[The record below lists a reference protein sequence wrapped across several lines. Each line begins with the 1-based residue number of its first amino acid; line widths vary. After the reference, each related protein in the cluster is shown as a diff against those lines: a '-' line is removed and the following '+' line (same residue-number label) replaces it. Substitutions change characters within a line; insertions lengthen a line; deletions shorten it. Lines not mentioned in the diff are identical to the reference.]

1 MNIPS
6 WILIVSTLVEVLL
19 LVLAGFLFVKL
30 KKSENL
36 IHILQDRQQEFLR
49 KLDFNARLEQE
60 IVDSFTKRQEEL
72 AALEEKLQY
81 RAVEMRRLLE
91 QAETFTKSPQFLRQT
106 ILSGSKRGLS
116 VQALAQSTGLS
127 TDEVELILDQSKL

>member
-1 MNIPS
+1 
-6 WILIVSTLVEVLL
+6 
-19 LVLAGFLFVKL
+19 
-30 KKSENL
+30 
-36 IHILQDRQQEFLR
+36 
-49 KLDFNARLEQE
+49 
-60 IVDSFTKRQEEL
+60 
-72 AALEEKLQY
+72 
-81 RAVEMRRLLE
+81 MRRLLE